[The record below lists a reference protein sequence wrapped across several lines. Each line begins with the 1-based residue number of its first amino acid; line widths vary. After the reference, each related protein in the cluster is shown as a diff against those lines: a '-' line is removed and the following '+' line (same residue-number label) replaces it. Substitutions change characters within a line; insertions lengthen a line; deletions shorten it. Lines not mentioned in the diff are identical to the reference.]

1 MPRTCGVFLCMN
13 EHPVIL
19 FDGICNFCNGSVN
32 FLIKLDKQARLRFS
46 PLQSEFG
53 QVMLK
58 FEELPAVPE
67 SFILVVGDKW
77 YLKSSAALKIFE
89 FLPWY
94 WKWTQVF
101 WLVPKFIRDSIYEY
115 ISRNRYKWFGKKD
128 QCMIPTTEVKKR
140 FL

>member
-1 MPRTCGVFLCMN
+1 MN

-19 FDGICNFCNGSVN
+19 FDGVCNFCNGSIN
-32 FLIKLDKQARLRFS
+32 FLIKLDKQARFRFS

-58 FEELPAVPE
+58 FEQLPPVPN
-67 SFILVVGDKW
+67 SFILIIGDKW
-77 YLKSSAALKIFE
+77 YDKSSAALKTFDL
-89 FLPWY
+89 LPWY

-101 WLVPKFIRDSIYEY
+101 WLVPKFIRDGIYEY

-128 QCMIPTTEVKKR
+128 QCMIPTPEVKKR

>member
-1 MPRTCGVFLCMN
+1 MN

-19 FDGICNFCNGSVN
+19 FDGVCNFCNGSIN
-32 FLIKLDKQARLRFS
+32 FLIKLDKKERLRFS

-58 FEELPAVPE
+58 FEKLPPVPN
-67 SFILVVGDKW
+67 SFILIVGDKW
-77 YLKSSAALKIFE
+77 YEKSSATLKIFE

-94 WKWTQVF
+94 WKWTKVF
-101 WLVPKFIRDSIYEY
+101 WLVPKFIRDGLYDFVSK
-115 ISRNRYKWFGKKD
+115 RRYKWFGKKD
-128 QCMIPTTEVKKR
+128 QCMIPTPEVRKR

>member
-1 MPRTCGVFLCMN
+1 MN

-19 FDGICNFCNGSVN
+19 FDGVCNFCNTSIN
-32 FLIKLDKQARLRFS
+32 FLIKLDKKDRFRFS

-58 FEELPAVPE
+58 FEKLPPVPN
-67 SFILVVGDKW
+67 SFILIVGDKW
-77 YLKSSAALKIFE
+77 YEKSSATLKIFE

-94 WKWTQVF
+94 WKWTKVF
-101 WLVPKFIRDSIYEY
+101 WLVPKFIRDGLYEFV
-115 ISRNRYKWFGKKD
+115 SKRRYKWFGKKD
-128 QCMIPTTEVKKR
+128 RCMIPTPEVRKK